1 MYMCTP
7 STSLHKYI
15 LPQDRWTAGR
25 TPPNLNVLR
34 EKSYVAV
41 VKQKKFVP
49 ETDREAIRAA
59 VERNPTIMYYEKV
72 VGKKSY
78 LGTKPMLKAYFAQNH
93 PIHAISYKNFEY
105 FSNGVKSLFVKQHP
119 GSPVSKLNT
128 GDMYNLTKEVQ
139 QNESKRYKNSGID
152 SQIGSV
158 KDGYLSLHDLQR
170 TAQYFIG
177 ENCNDPRKGS
187 IGIKWLVAF
196 LFCFF
201 CLLRGQMFRGL
212 NLSDMFPSRGQSMP
226 FRYLGC
232 L

>member
-1 MYMCTP
+1 MADLTAY
-7 STSLHKYI
+7 SELDKHGRKYK
-15 LPQDRWTAGR
+15 LGSFASRMP
-25 TPPNLNVLR
+25 LNVLR
-34 EKSYVAV
+34 EKNYVAV

-59 VERNPTIMYYEKV
+59 VERNPTILYYEKV

-78 LGTKPMLKAYFAQNH
+78 FGTKPMLKAYFAQNH
-93 PIHAISYKNFEY
+93 PIHAISYKNFES

-158 KDGYLSLHDLQR
+158 KD
-170 TAQYFIG
+170 
-177 ENCNDPRKGS
+177 
-187 IGIKWLVAF
+187 
-196 LFCFF
+196 
-201 CLLRGQMFRGL
+201 
-212 NLSDMFPSRGQSMP
+212 
-226 FRYLGC
+226 
-232 L
+232 